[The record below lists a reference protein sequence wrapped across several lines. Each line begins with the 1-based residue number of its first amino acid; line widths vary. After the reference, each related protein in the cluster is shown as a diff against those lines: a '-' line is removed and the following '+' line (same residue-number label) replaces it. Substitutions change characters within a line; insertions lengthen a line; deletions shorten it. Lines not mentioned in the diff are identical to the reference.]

1 MEPEVPTYES
11 VVNYPA
17 DCKARFLAACAK
29 RAEARYHAVKK
40 THFAEAE
47 QAIDDYLLWLS
58 IYQPE

>member
-1 MEPEVPTYES
+1 MDPIDFANVS
-11 VVNYPA
+11 NFPA

-47 QAIDDYLLWLS
+47 QALDDFLLWLS
-58 IYQPE
+58 VYSPE